1 MRHRRRLNTQT
12 IRKKQQ
18 PGAYTQMRRPQPS
31 RSAGSVFK
39 IFFYIIIFAALI
51 YAGYSYRETLT
62 GLLKPATEPVTESFT
77 TQYPVEET
85 VPEQTSE
92 NEEQVFSPIQK
103 KIQVE
108 VLNGCGEQ
116 GIAKI
121 LGDRLIVRN
130 YDVVNSGNYIENG
143 KTTFDVPETKI
154 IDQLKT
160 TENISR
166 SKELAVFIGIST
178 TLVES
183 FENPSPIADITIVIG
198 KDFKT
203 LPVFKKD

>member
-18 PGAYTQMRRPQPS
+18 PGTYTQMRRPQPTRKS
-31 RSAGSVFK
+31 GSVFK
-39 IFFYIIIFAALI
+39 IIFYLVFFAALI
-51 YAGYSYRETLT
+51 YVGYMYRDNLNT
-62 GLLKPATEPVTESFT
+62 LLKPTSEPVTEQPDAQIPVQE
-77 TQYPVEET
+77 TQQADIKEP
-85 VPEQTSE
+85 SGL
-92 NEEQVFSPIQK
+92 SPIQK

-121 LGDRLIVRN
+121 LGDRLIARD

-143 KTTFDVPETKI
+143 KTQFDVPETKI

-160 TENISR
+160 TENIAR
-166 SKELAVFIGIST
+166 AKELASLIGIPLS
-178 TLVES
+178 LVES

-198 KDFKT
+198 KDFKN
-203 LPVFKKD
+203 LPVFKQD

>member
-1 MRHRRRLNTQT
+1 MS
-12 IRKKQQ
+12 
-18 PGAYTQMRRPQPS
+18 RPKPS
-31 RSAGSVFK
+31 RKSGSTLKV
-39 IFFYIIIFAALI
+39 IFYILFFATLI
-51 YAGYSYRETLT
+51 YAGYTYRDKLT
-62 GLLKPATEPVTESFT
+62 AFIKPVSKPVTEQPT
-77 TQYPVEET
+77 AQIPVQEPDQTAEI
-85 VPEQTSE
+85 EQAG
-92 NEEQVFSPIQK
+92 FSPIQK

-121 LGDRLIVRN
+121 LGDRLIAKD

-143 KTTFDVPETKI
+143 KTQFDVQETKI

-166 SKELAVFIGIST
+166 AKDLASLVGISSS
-178 TLVES
+178 LVES
-183 FENPSPIADITIVIG
+183 FENPYPIADITIVIG

-203 LPVFKKD
+203 LPVFKQD

>member
-18 PGAYTQMRRPQPS
+18 PGTYTQMRRPQTS
-31 RSAGSVFK
+31 RKSGSVLKVVFYL
-39 IFFYIIIFAALI
+39 IFFSALI
-51 YAGYSYRETLT
+51 YAGYAYRDKLT
-62 GLLKPATEPVTESFT
+62 ALIKPVAKPVAEQPKTKL
-77 TQYPVEET
+77 PVKAS
-85 VPEQTSE
+85 EQTTKTK
-92 NEEQVFSPIQK
+92 QQDFSPIQK

-121 LGDRLIVRN
+121 LSDRLIAKN

-143 KTTFDVPETKI
+143 KTQFDVSETKI

-166 SKELAVFIGIST
+166 AKELASFIGISSS
-178 TLVES
+178 LVES

-203 LPVFKKD
+203 LPVFKQD